1 MPCIYRCIFSPAPS
15 IGQRNTCIKSFC
27 RRFKLQRLAGPF
39 VELPRHLVQ
48 FSLRVCRQVCPF
60 GEVLSEQAIGVLVGT
75 ALPRTLRITE
85 VNVDVCRQAKPS
97 MICEFLAPVPG
108 QGFVQLGRQLLGLP
122 DERGDDRLCIFT
134 GPLTSITYR
143 VWRSTKA
150 AMWLFFDPDSRSPS
164 Q

>member
-1 MPCIYRCIFSPAPS
+1 MLLCSVQLVSMPTSL
-15 IGQRNTCIKSFC
+15 SFWGSTVG
-27 RRFKLQRLAGPF
+27 AGHWCSRWNRAATDF
-39 VELPRHLVQ
+39 V
-48 FSLRVCRQVCPF
+48 
-60 GEVLSEQAIGVLVGT
+60 
-75 ALPRTLRITE
+75 RITE

-122 DERGDDRLCIFT
+122 DERGDDRFCIFN